1 MTYEEIE
8 QQAFKHHRPSARSF
22 GRQVYDIQ
30 QARIAELEVELTT
43 IANMAHHGGL
53 INKGSRDIRMALLPY
68 WDKEACAKLQ
78 AEPEGSEQRK
88 TGGIRAHPFA

>member
-30 QARIAELEVELTT
+30 QARIAELENACQAVLRNEL
-43 IANMAHHGGL
+43 NMG
-53 INKGSRDIRMALLPY
+53 
-68 WDKEACAKLQ
+68 Q
-78 AEPEGSEQRK
+78 
-88 TGGIRAHPFA
+88 IRAALWKPEPTERSE